1 MAADAENGSERQ
13 GGSRRRRTIPL
24 SGTLATVMA
33 GLVALTAF
41 IVLAVFWLATAS
53 TTRQLLA
60 DNASL
65 AMDAIERR
73 LDDWFTPVTNQL
85 NFLAREF
92 AGKHGQM
99 PPAAMDMLLSGAVA
113 GTPQVR
119 ALSLVSPD
127 GAVRGVSQGSSG
139 AVRFSDTLRTDGERQ
154 RIEDARTRVDVH
166 MGPVYYVADPDLGTS
181 VADVMRSV
189 HDGDRFLG
197 VLTATITVDEPSRY
211 LKAIAASLPGS
222 TPFVLYGRDRVLAH
236 PSMVDKRPSLSRER
250 PLPGLD
256 AVGDPFLAAL
266 WTDGEP
272 VDIGGH
278 NFEARIVRHG
288 GDGRVILTRA
298 VPDVS
303 AVPMITGVELPL
315 SVLEKPIT
323 DLMRAGL
330 AGLVVLLIAIA
341 AAIVV
346 SRMIVRPVGAMADEV
361 RAVGS
366 LDFSALQPLPGSV
379 FSELNDQAQAYNTML
394 TGLRWLETYVPRSLV
409 RRLVRSADGGHVLS
423 AGRVV
428 TVMFTDIVDFTR
440 TAEIMPAA
448 DVADM
453 LNDHFDLL
461 WRCVEAEGGTVDK
474 FIGDCVMAFWGA
486 PDDQPDHADR
496 ALRTVRAIAA
506 ALAADN
512 VARAARGL
520 APIRVRVGLH
530 SGPVVAGNIGARER
544 SGYTIVGDTVNLGS
558 RLEQLGKSVTSDDDI
573 VVLVS
578 GDTVGV
584 LQDGRD
590 DLKPLG
596 PHAVPGRA
604 TTIDVFRLQLP
615 RP

>member
-1 MAADAENGSERQ
+1 
-13 GGSRRRRTIPL
+13 
-24 SGTLATVMA
+24 
-33 GLVALTAF
+33 
-41 IVLAVFWLATAS
+41 
-53 TTRQLLA
+53 
-60 DNASL
+60 
-65 AMDAIERR
+65 
-73 LDDWFTPVTNQL
+73 
-85 NFLAREF
+85 
-92 AGKHGQM
+92 
-99 PPAAMDMLLSGAVA
+99 
-113 GTPQVR
+113 
-119 ALSLVSPD
+119 
-127 GAVRGVSQGSSG
+127 
-139 AVRFSDTLRTDGERQ
+139 
-154 RIEDARTRVDVH
+154 
-166 MGPVYYVADPDLGTS
+166 
-181 VADVMRSV
+181 
-189 HDGDRFLG
+189 
-197 VLTATITVDEPSRY
+197 
-211 LKAIAASLPGS
+211 
-222 TPFVLYGRDRVLAH
+222 
-236 PSMVDKRPSLSRER
+236 
-250 PLPGLD
+250 
-256 AVGDPFLAAL
+256 
-266 WTDGEP
+266 
-272 VDIGGH
+272 
-278 NFEARIVRHG
+278 
-288 GDGRVILTRA
+288 
-298 VPDVS
+298 
-303 AVPMITGVELPL
+303 
-315 SVLEKPIT
+315 
-323 DLMRAGL
+323 
-330 AGLVVLLIAIA
+330 
-341 AAIVV
+341 
-346 SRMIVRPVGAMADEV
+346 
-361 RAVGS
+361 
-366 LDFSALQPLPGSV
+366 
-379 FSELNDQAQAYNTML
+379 
-394 TGLRWLETYVPRSLV
+394 
-409 RRLVRSADGGHVLS
+409 
-423 AGRVV
+423 
-428 TVMFTDIVDFTR
+428 MFTDIVDFTR